1 MNQND
6 NVNHPKHY
14 QAPNGLEAIDVIEAF
29 TADLNGFEATHTGN
43 ALKYLLRWKQKNGLE
58 DLRKARWYI
67 SRLIEKLDPDEES
80 KHEAGLFS
88 SEDELRNLIK
98 RTLALEIYPATKPS
112 IDFIYQ
118 ILEDAY
124 NRKISY
130 DVTDMKGDIVDFA
143 VSSFSYA
150 DYCLKRVSEM
160 KFVSMDRSRYDKETF
175 FFETEAEARK
185 ALICMRDI
193 VRLYGYLRVV
203 DVFEMLGVSSD
214 YIDRHYGW
222 TTLDGM
228 HITPTDDGYYAIFLP
243 KRKKLKEEQ

>member
-1 MNQND
+1 MNKTD
-6 NVNHPKHY
+6 NVNHPQHY
-14 QAPNGLEAIDVIEAF
+14 KASNGMEAIDVIEAF

-67 SRLIEKLDPDEES
+67 SRLIEKLDPDEEF

-98 RTLALEIYPATKPS
+98 RNLALEIYPATKPS
-112 IDFIYQ
+112 IDFICQ

-130 DVTDMKGDIVDFA
+130 DVTDMKGDIINFA
-143 VSSFSYA
+143 ASSSSYA
-150 DYCLKRVSEM
+150 DYCLERVGEM
-160 KFVSMDRSRYDKETF
+160 KFVSMDKETF
-175 FFETEAEARK
+175 FFETEAEAMK
-185 ALICMRDI
+185 ALMCMREV
-193 VRLYGYLRVV
+193 VRLYGVLRVV
-203 DVFEMLGVSSD
+203 DVFEIFGISSD

-222 TTLDGM
+222 TTLSGV
-228 HITPTDDGYYAIFLP
+228 HITPVDDGYYAIILP